1 MRSPISPRIVVT
13 LSVVAEQALPDL
25 AQRRNDLYLDAVRR
39 HGGTPVA
46 VDARVGRA
54 DVGAALTEMDGL
66 LLTGGGDL
74 DPARYGQPNRGSR
87 DIEPDRDELE
97 AWAWQEARVRGLP
110 VLGICRGLQ
119 AINVFSGG
127 SLLQHV
133 DGHAGPAWGTGPAA
147 THPISLVRGTR
158 LAALLKPGFG
168 SGMATETAAATAA
181 SAAEQ
186 LVVNAYHHQGIGAGD
201 LATGLVAAAWADSSA
216 GPLVEGLE
224 SPETRFLVGLQ
235 CHIERTESTPAAFE
249 RVFEAFVAAAGTR
262 TERTE
267 RKEIGRGASDD
278 DGPNGPRG
286 RPPRSAP

>member
-13 LSVVAEQALPDL
+13 LAVAADQTRPDL
-25 AQRRNDLYLDAVRR
+25 ARRRNDLYLEAVRR
-39 HGGTPVA
+39 HRGTPVA
-46 VDARVGRA
+46 VDARTPPA
-54 DVGAALTEMDGL
+54 DVGAAFAMMDGL
-66 LLTGGGDL
+66 LLTGGVDL

-97 AWAWQEARVRGLP
+97 ALAWQAAGARGLP

-133 DGHAGPAWGTGPAA
+133 DGHAGPGWGTGPAA
-147 THPISLVRGTR
+147 THPISLVPGTR
-158 LAALLKPGFG
+158 LAALLKPGLG
-168 SGMATETAAATAA
+168 SDIATQTGATAA
-181 SAAEQ
+181 SAAEP

-224 SPETRFLVGLQ
+224 SPGARFVIGLQ